1 MAHFFVAL
9 HKTLLNVPVYISSCF
24 VWSPRIAL
32 IFGSSIYFMNSEM
45 RIVNKEELSTLAAE
59 VLALAKGAAHAGAT
73 VIALHGDLG
82 AGKTTF
88 VQTLGQLLGVSEQIT
103 SPTFTIMKGYETTD
117 DTFATLIHMDA
128 YRIDD
133 ISELG
138 PLRFS
143 EILNTPNT
151 LVCIEWA
158 EKIKDALPAGVINL
172 TLEVADETTRTA
184 TLSSS

>member
-1 MAHFFVAL
+1 MNETKVVA
-9 HKTLLNVPVYISSCF
+9 
-24 VWSPRIAL
+24 
-32 IFGSSIYFMNSEM
+32 
-45 RIVNKEELSTLAAE
+45 KEELSALAAE
-59 VLALAKGAAHAGAT
+59 VLALAKGAAPPGST

-88 VQTLGQLLGVSEQIT
+88 VQTLGQLLGVREQIT

-117 DTFATLIHMDA
+117 TEFEQLIHMDA

-158 EKIKDALPAGVINL
+158 ERIKDALGARVL
-172 TLEVADETTRTA
+172 DVTLEVKDENTRTVRIVRD
-184 TLSSS
+184 